1 MSSRTNYQ
9 VPPEITTADWN
20 RLFGSLQLDSGSN
33 PPLVLPFGVKGFY
46 QYAANTSD
54 VSTTAT
60 TLSDI
65 TGLNFPVSAGK
76 TYIFEGYII
85 FQTAA
90 TTTGISLSGN
100 GPASPTYY
108 VMRKTIPISLTASEE
123 RMERAYDTNQPSS
136 GVDTAN
142 ANCLA
147 YLWGVIRPSANG
159 TFTLRVASEVSGSAV
174 TVKAGSVLI
183 WREI

>member
-1 MSSRTNYQ
+1 MSTRTNYQ

-20 RLFGSLQLDSGSN
+20 RLYGSLQLDSGTN
-33 PPLVLPFGVKGFY
+33 PPLVLPYGIKNFY
-46 QYAANTSD
+46 QYATNTSD

-60 TLSDI
+60 TFSNI
-65 TGLNFPVSAGK
+65 TGLSFPVTANK
-76 TYIFEGYII
+76 TYIFEGYIV

-100 GPASPTYY
+100 GPASPTLYI
-108 VMRKTIPISLTASEE
+108 MRKTIPISLTATEE
-123 RMERAYDTNQPSS
+123 KMERAYNTSQPSS
-136 GVDTAN
+136 GVDAAN

-147 YLWGVIRPSANG
+147 YLWGIINPSADG
-159 TFTLRVASEVSGSAV
+159 TFTLQVASEVSGSSV